1 MQVKDLTVA
10 GRAFGT
16 VGLDFFFTPRRELA
30 TVCRWWSALLAL
42 CHTSRSLPS
51 RRVDALETAGEPR
64 VNSAIGAKLAKC
76 AICFSKTT
84 TMHDVVI
91 GLFVNRYAFGVAI

>member
-1 MQVKDLTVA
+1 MTVA

-16 VGLDFFFTPRRELA
+16 VGLDFFFTWRREPLGTGPA
-30 TVCRWWSALLAL
+30 RWWSAQAAGTASSKL
-42 CHTSRSLPS
+42 RSLPG
-51 RRVDALETAGEPR
+51 RRVDACETAGEHSR
-64 VNSAIGAKLAKC
+64 KFCTRCRRLAKC